1 MNFKFEHIAPS
12 VRTCRGSIYRTSPR
26 RRIVPLRAGGLN
38 DGRHK
43 CRPYKDLKRK
53 FLYYHVSS
61 FKFTALL
68 VILFFLIVV
77 HIKPVLAEMTPKEI
91 LSRADRARGN
101 VEGVEWEIEIESVER
116 GRTQKRTLR
125 VKAREYNS
133 LAEFLSPPKVKGR
146 KLLMIDRNMWF
157 IKPGLRKPVP
167 ISPRQKLMGGAS
179 NGDIASTNYA
189 GDYEPTS
196 VSDDT
201 VNGEPCFL
209 LELKAT
215 NRKATYGRI
224 KYWISKGRLVGI
236 KSEFFTVSGKKFKS
250 AIFEYE
256 NSIMV
261 EGRPMAFV
269 SKMVITDAVIKSNV
283 TTMTYDKVELKK
295 IPDSAFNLNLLV
307 R

>member
-1 MNFKFEHIAPS
+1 MNVKFQVSH
-12 VRTCRGSIYRTSPR
+12 
-26 RRIVPLRAGGLN
+26 
-38 DGRHK
+38 
-43 CRPYKDLKRK
+43 LK
-53 FLYYHVSS
+53 S
-61 FKFTALL
+61 TALL
-68 VILFFLIVV
+68 VILFSVLLF

-116 GRTQKRTLR
+116 GRTQKRTIK
-125 VKAREYNS
+125 VKAREYNC

-189 GDYEPTS
+189 GDYEPIS

-201 VNGEPCFL
+201 LNGEPCFL
-209 LELKAT
+209 LDLKAT
-215 NRKATYGRI
+215 NKKATYDRI

-250 AIFEYE
+250 ASFKYE

-261 EGRPMAFV
+261 EGKPVAFV
-269 SKMVITDAVIKSNV
+269 SKMVIMDALIKANV
-283 TTMTYDKVELKK
+283 TTMTYDKVKLKK
-295 IPDSAFNLNLLV
+295 IPDAAFNLNLLV